1 MCEFSIYSF
10 VIEMLKILPVLVVG
24 LFAASIAKEQ
34 KRIAQ
39 AKLKLD
45 LFEKRLI
52 FFNLVRDL
60 TKASSDLKNA
70 ELMNEYS
77 EKLFNLYHQ
86 SIFLFDVDVK
96 EFIREVH
103 GHVFVLAEIAVEAL
117 QNNGVVSSEFL
128 AKGINSRK
136 WLEEVDFVAPFKPYL
151 DFSEWK

>member
-1 MCEFSIYSF
+1 MCEFLIYSIL
-10 VIEMLKILPVLVVG
+10 IEILKILPVLIVG
-24 LFAASIAKEQ
+24 LFAASIAWEQ

-52 FFNLVRDL
+52 FFNLVHDL
-60 TKASSDLKNA
+60 IKASSDLKNA
-70 ELMNEYS
+70 ELINEYS
-77 EKLFNLYHQ
+77 EKIFNLYHQ

-103 GHVFVLAEIAVEAL
+103 GHVFVLAETAVEAL
-117 QNNGVVSSEFL
+117 QNNGVVSPKSL

-136 WLEEVDFVAPFKPYL
+136 WLEEVDVVARFKPYL
-151 DFSEWK
+151 DFAEWK